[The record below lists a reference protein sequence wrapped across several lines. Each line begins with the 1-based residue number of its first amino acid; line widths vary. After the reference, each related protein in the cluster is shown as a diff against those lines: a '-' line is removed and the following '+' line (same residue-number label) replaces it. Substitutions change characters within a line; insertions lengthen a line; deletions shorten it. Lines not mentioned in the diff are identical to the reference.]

1 MALLGQSGDRWLFIE
16 PLGHVEFRK
25 QKHERESK
33 AKWKQKWKFILVF
46 HFRFCLFIFYYY
58 YYFFFFFAFILILKK
73 SFTMASLGHH
83 NSILFINKRLSQ
95 QTNAT
100 NETRIV
106 RIKVSKIEIYSNTKK
121 SNNNVTAGSLE
132 KLDIF
137 LFLQDELLSKGSS

>member
-1 MALLGQSGDRWLFIE
+1 MNENQKQNENKNENLFW
-16 PLGHVEFRK
+16 F
-25 QKHERESK
+25 
-33 AKWKQKWKFILVF
+33 
-46 HFRFCLFIFYYY
+46 FIFVFVYL
-58 YYFFFFFAFILILKK
+58 FFIIIIIIIFFAFILILKK

>member
-1 MALLGQSGDRWLFIE
+1 MNENQKQNENKNENLFW
-16 PLGHVEFRK
+16 F
-25 QKHERESK
+25 
-33 AKWKQKWKFILVF
+33 
-46 HFRFCLFIFYYY
+46 FIFVFVYL
-58 YYFFFFFAFILILKK
+58 FFIIIIIFFAFILILKK

>member
-1 MALLGQSGDRWLFIE
+1 MNENQKQNENKNENLFW
-16 PLGHVEFRK
+16 F
-25 QKHERESK
+25 
-33 AKWKQKWKFILVF
+33 
-46 HFRFCLFIFYYY
+46 FIFVFVYL
-58 YYFFFFFAFILILKK
+58 FFIIIIIFFFFAFILILKK